1 MADEESEQIKVDDV
15 EANVNDIYKVIK
27 ALIKR
32 LKCDSI
38 PICIKCPFWDLERG
52 RCTAHILKHPE
63 NYFIIRKSNMKAQ
76 LRDNSELKAL
86 MELIEEKK
94 GD

>member
-15 EANVNDIYKVIK
+15 TANVKAIHQGIK
-27 ALIKR
+27 ALIDG
-32 LKCDSI
+32 LECDSI
-38 PICIKCPFWDLERG
+38 CLGCPFWDLKHEK
-52 RCTAHILKHPE
+52 CAAYIFKHPE

-76 LRDNSELKAL
+76 LRDNDELKEL
-86 MELIEEKK
+86 MRLIEEKK